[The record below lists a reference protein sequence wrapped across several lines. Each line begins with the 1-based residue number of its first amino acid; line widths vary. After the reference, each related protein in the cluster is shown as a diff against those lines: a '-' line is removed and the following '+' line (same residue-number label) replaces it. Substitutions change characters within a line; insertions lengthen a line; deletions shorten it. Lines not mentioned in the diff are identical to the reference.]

1 MKRKKILQGLISF
14 LTAAL
19 MFFAFGC
26 AAGKESG
33 GENISGSDSMRES
46 QSSEVDK
53 GAPLAYFS
61 FDSLDSNG
69 NFILD
74 TRFNDIDSSLEER
87 LKAIT
92 GVIESGLFIGY
103 DIKVIVAE

>member
-1 MKRKKILQGLISF
+1 MKQKKFLQGLISF

-33 GENISGSDSMRES
+33 GENLSGSDSLRES

-53 GAPLAYFS
+53 
-61 FDSLDSNG
+61 
-69 NFILD
+69 
-74 TRFNDIDSSLEER
+74 TRRSPIFLSTAWTQTATFTIW
-87 LKAIT
+87 
-92 GVIESGLFIGY
+92 
-103 DIKVIVAE
+103 

>member
-1 MKRKKILQGLISF
+1 MKRKKFLQGLISF

-33 GENISGSDSMRES
+33 GENLSGSDSLRES

-53 GAPLAYFS
+53 DAPLAYFS
-61 FDSLDSNG
+61 FDGLDANG
-69 NFILD
+69 NFYDLV
-74 TRFNDIDSSLEER
+74 SG
-87 LKAIT
+87 KAT
-92 GVIESGLFIGY
+92 Y
-103 DIKVIVAE
+103 A

>member
-1 MKRKKILQGLISF
+1 MYTYLRRIKMKQKKFLQGLISF

-33 GENISGSDSMRES
+33 GENLSGSDSLRES

-53 GAPLAYFS
+53 DAPLAYFLS
-61 FDSLDSNG
+61 TAWTQTATFT
-69 NFILD
+69 IW
-74 TRFNDIDSSLEER
+74 
-87 LKAIT
+87 
-92 GVIESGLFIGY
+92 
-103 DIKVIVAE
+103 